1 MSDVKLMETYSI
13 ISSHLIKGLMIHNQL
28 MSYYAFLGLNGY
40 SKFHQHQYLEESA
53 NYAKLLQYYTKHHN
67 MLIFNSLVS
76 DPEIIPPDWKDKPR
90 TDISPKDLPK
100 LASYAQN
107 RWVLW
112 ERRTKELLQQSYKD
126 LVSIGEVASADFISD
141 YIKDVDE
148 ELSYAESEMLLLEST
163 GYDMSYVADVQN
175 DLFKKY
181 SKKKVRV
188 GDE

>member
-1 MSDVKLMETYSI
+1 MILQELYSK
-13 ISSHLIKGLMIHNQL
+13 ISSHFVKGLMVHSQL
-28 MSYYAFLGLNGY
+28 SSYYAFLGLNGY
-40 SKFHQHQYLEESA
+40 SKFHQHQYLEESSKYS
-53 NYAKLLQYYTKHHN
+53 NLLQYYTKHHS
-67 MLIFNSLVS
+67 MLIKDDLIS
-76 DPEIIPPDWKDKPR
+76 DPEIIPPDWQNKLR

-107 RWVLW
+107 RWVSW
-112 ERRTKELLQQSYKD
+112 EKHTKELLQQSYND
-126 LVSIGEVASADFISD
+126 LVSIGEIASAEFISN

-148 ELSYAESEMLLLEST
+148 ELAYAESEMLLLEST

-175 DLFKKY
+175 DLFEKY